1 MARFGDPYLKMGI
14 SVVFTG
20 SNLHASFFIF
30 FQKKNQKQD
39 PIQPRMGEKKPRMGE
54 NSRELE
60 VVKKS

>member
-20 SNLHASFFIF
+20 SNLHASFSF
-30 FQKKNQKQD
+30 FSEKNQKQD